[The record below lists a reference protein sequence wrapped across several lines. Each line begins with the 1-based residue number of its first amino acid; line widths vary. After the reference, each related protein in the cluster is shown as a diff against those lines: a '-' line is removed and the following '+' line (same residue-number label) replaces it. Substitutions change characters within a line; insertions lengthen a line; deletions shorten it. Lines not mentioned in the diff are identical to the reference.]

1 MAFARKRQKLK
12 QTYMNLSIRYKILV
26 LNFIV
31 IILIAVI
38 IGLFSYLI
46 YSRSIIKKISTVNLR
61 DTRQVRNSIDH
72 LQKEIYELF
81 TYICHG
87 TCLRFISF

>member
-1 MAFARKRQKLK
+1 MAFARRRQKLK

-72 LQKEIYELF
+72 LQKEIYELS
-81 TYICHG
+81 TYICLSAQIQHG
-87 TCLRFISF
+87 G